1 MLIIFKNFFADDCF
15 GRNLSRGRGN
25 LNFYV
30 SWKQSLGRLDFG
42 RPEDGISCFILSS
55 EKEIK

>member
-1 MLIIFKNFFADDCF
+1 MLIIFQNFISDDCV

-30 SWKQSLGRLDFG
+30 SWKQSVGATGL
-42 RPEDGISCFILSS
+42 
-55 EKEIK
+55 EKA